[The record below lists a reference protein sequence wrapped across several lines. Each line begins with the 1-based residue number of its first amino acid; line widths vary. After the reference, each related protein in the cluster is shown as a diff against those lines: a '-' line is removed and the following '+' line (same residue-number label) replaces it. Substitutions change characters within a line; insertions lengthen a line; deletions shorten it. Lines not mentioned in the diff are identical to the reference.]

1 MRILKFYDRIGA
13 AVEEKTDRLM
23 YTYTPTSMENYKKS
37 IPWFLLLTM
46 CTALLLNGCAGS
58 QDYLKEADEVSRQII
73 EDKQQ
78 EALGRVEPFTIIPP
92 SDTLREKLLAG
103 QNLPVTAPAS
113 FGSDN
118 LDPIDKW
125 PEIVYPEKQEDL
137 PAEKPPW
144 FDDTPIKINMLEA
157 LQIASRNSREYQE
170 QKEDVFQS
178 ALALDLERDD
188 FRHTFTGL
196 LETLFETDMSGD
208 HTVTG
213 SQSSGLVGWRRKFE
227 SGVELVSAIA
237 IDLVKLLTLD
247 KESSFGIF
255 ADTSISIPLMR
266 GAGKHIVTE
275 DLTQAERD
283 TIYAMYR
290 FERFKRSFAVNIT
303 SQYLFVLQQ
312 LKEVATNGE
321 NYRNLVVA
329 AQRARR
335 MADSGRLP
343 EVEVDQAVQNA
354 LRAKDRWYTTIL
366 TYERRL
372 DDFKIVMG
380 LPPDAR
386 LELDEEE
393 LVKLSESESMEDEN
407 ETALESLTVQ
417 TPDRNEGN
425 PYDLQEGDI
434 IKTALDHRLDLRIS
448 QGQVFDKQ
456 RKVVV
461 ASNDLLPDV
470 TILGSGQFGERRDIS
485 SADQPNSE
493 LRPERGIYS
502 ALLNVDLPFERTAER
517 NAFRNSLIDLER
529 SIRQMQELEDKV
541 KLDVRNRLRD
551 LAETSERIKIQTQA
565 VAVANRRVASTNLF
579 LEAGRVQMR
588 DLLEAQEALVQTK
601 NSLTGALVDYRV
613 AELELQR
620 DMGVLVVNEKGL
632 YQEFKPK
639 K

>member
-1 MRILKFYDRIGA
+1 
-13 AVEEKTDRLM
+13 M